1 MGCVNSSRTMG
12 GCIAL
17 SVCSAIL
24 HSRISAL
31 SSLLPPQL
39 AVEVT
44 NSPTMTLADL
54 SSEQAYFIR
63 KNYAESYRLQWI
75 TVTALGAVAVVAS
88 MGSVMWSN
96 IKQGPNLSVE
106 AGSMGRESAEE
117 SLEICVDTKP

>member
-1 MGCVNSSRTMG
+1 
-12 GCIAL
+12 
-17 SVCSAIL
+17 
-24 HSRISAL
+24 
-31 SSLLPPQL
+31 
-39 AVEVT
+39 
-44 NSPTMTLADL
+44 MTLADL